1 MQVCPVSF
9 VAVVVYI
16 RVPIALIMVWRC
28 TDEFSKL
35 HSGFARATCVPGVVR
50 GVCSK
55 TLGYPQ
61 AIRCDCVDTKLCR
74 VDLHAAVPNV
84 VRGRTPSL

>member
-61 AIRCDCVDTKLCR
+61 AI
-74 VDLHAAVPNV
+74 PWI
-84 VRGRTPSL
+84 